1 MFGEPLAL
9 GGSAK
14 RAISAHERQLAASAA
29 AGWTQRRPEAVG
41 LELNERQQ
49 EP

>member
-14 RAISAHERQLAASAA
+14 RAIFAHERQLAASAA
-29 AGWTQRRPEAVG
+29 GWTQRRAEAVG